1 MCLNILILV
10 SKVLKKN
17 NKILQVFSDE
27 PNVNLSFLKILDEH
41 RRDAELNPL
50 IDIGTCVLHTV
61 YNSFKYGKK
70 DGNWNIKKLLN
81 LMFKLFDESRSRC
94 AGHESIT
101 SASKCDF
108 TLRFYSHRW
117 IGNDVVSRKA
127 LSIWPKMLEVLISGK
142 DCLNPNNLVEGDPGK
157 RKVMNFYVLR

>member
-1 MCLNILILV
+1 M
-10 SKVLKKN
+10 
-17 NKILQVFSDE
+17 
-27 PNVNLSFLKILDEH
+27 SFLKILDEH

-50 IDIGTCVLHTV
+50 IDIGTCGLHTV

-81 LMFKLFDESRSRC
+81 LRFKLFDESPSRC
-94 AGHESIT
+94 AGHESFT

-108 TLRFYSHRW
+108 TLRFYFHRW
-117 IGNDVVSRKA
+117 IGNDFVSRKA

-157 RKVMNFYVLR
+157 RKVMNFYFLR

>member
-1 MCLNILILV
+1 M
-10 SKVLKKN
+10 
-17 NKILQVFSDE
+17 
-27 PNVNLSFLKILDEH
+27 SFLKILDEH

-157 RKVMNFYVLR
+157 RKVVNFYVLR